1 MAVTFNIDTSM
12 ANLQEKSVLVRETDT
27 DYIVLNYNSSSGVQ
41 DSSSVQ
47 DDSIY
52 RLMNAIVLNNH
63 NREILAIGPSTP
75 FSLENFKKMHGG
87 YNRKN
92 IEVTEMIEGL
102 FFQLFWD
109 ERINKW
115 EIGTHNGVSGNYSY
129 YRMPHVKTPTYRTM
143 IKQAMGDVEDIQDW
157 KGLEYMDKKCCYH
170 FVLQHPD
177 NHLIF
182 KIVKPVIYIIGAFE
196 LLQTTN
202 QIRYIP
208 PNEYTNVFPADQE
221 LVLLP
226 PVLTF
231 GDDNDYESVLEE
243 FVSIHQPNTRMGIVI
258 KHVNTGDTVIAL
270 NPAYEEL
277 QKIRGTHPNLLY
289 HYLCLKRIKKTE
301 VFLNF
306 FPQYEECF
314 VLFHSLYES
323 LVSQIHQ
330 SYVDLFVLK
339 KKSANYTK
347 FYYHIKQIHSTIY
360 IPSLKG
366 EHVVIIRKKI
376 VRSYVDGLLPGQIL
390 HMLQYELYKMQ
401 EVNHK

>member
-1 MAVTFNIDTSM
+1 MAVTFSIDTSM

-27 DYIVLNYNSSSGVQ
+27 DYIVLNYNSA
-41 DSSSVQ
+41 SSVQ
-47 DDSIY
+47 DDHKY
-52 RLMNAIVLNNH
+52 GRMNAVVLNNH

-87 YNRKN
+87 NN

-129 YRMPHVKTPTYRTM
+129 YRMPHVKSPTYRTM
-143 IKQAMGDVEDIQDW
+143 IQQAMGDVEDIQDW

-177 NHLIF
+177 NHLVF
-182 KIVKPVIYIIGAFE
+182 KVVKPVIYIIGAFE
-196 LLQTTN
+196 LQRQTN

-208 PNEYTNVFPADQE
+208 AKEYTLVFPADQE

-226 PVLTF
+226 PVLTH
-231 GDDNDYESVLEE
+231 DNENIDYENVLEE

-258 KHVNTGDTVIAL
+258 KQVNTGDIVIAL

-277 QKIRGTHPNLLY
+277 QKVRGTHPNILY

-301 VFLNF
+301 VFLSF
-306 FPQYEECF
+306 FPQYKEF
-314 VLFHSLYES
+314 FGSFHSLYES

-330 SYVDLFVLK
+330 SYVDVFVLK
-339 KKSANYTK
+339 KKSANFKKY
-347 FYYHIKQIHSTIY
+347 YYHIKQIHSTIY
-360 IPSLKG
+360 IPSLRDENK
-366 EHVVIIRKKI
+366 VIIRKKI
-376 VRSYVDGLLPGQIL
+376 VRNYIDGLLPGQIL
-390 HMLQYELYKMQ
+390 HMLQYELYRMQ
-401 EVNHK
+401 EVNNHI